1 MRSINILVAEDNP
14 LNFELLQELLDGLGH
29 RTSWARDGHEAVS
42 LAQTGVFD
50 LLFLDLHMPRLNG
63 LEVMGILHDDPAR
76 ANLKVIALTADAM
89 PGVRSELLRAGVDG
103 FLYKPLNLG
112 RLVDEMETAMTDFAG
127 AASPLLGPA
136 PATKTG

>member
-1 MRSINILVAEDNP
+1 MRSINVLVAEDNP
-14 LNFELLQELLDGLGH
+14 LNFELLQELLDSLGH
-29 RTSWARDGHEAVS
+29 RTSWARDGQEAVT
-42 LAQTGVFD
+42 LVQTGVFD

-63 LEVMGILHDDPAR
+63 LEVMGVLRDDPAR

-127 AASPLLGPA
+127 ATSSPAGRA
-136 PATKTG
+136 PANKTG